1 MMKGSAS
8 SVVFRVAG
16 GPRRGFGHIV
26 RALSLSKA
34 MEVAPRMSVRGNA
47 ETKKVAHRLG
57 AWVKEQGL
65 AGVLAKGDVRL
76 LVIDDPDAGAAAD
89 ALALARRHGVMVAS
103 IHDLG
108 LAPIASDLA
117 IDGSL
122 AILRKAWP
130 ATDALLGP
138 RYTVL
143 DPSLLSAGGAAVG
156 QSMRAQSEG
165 RLRVLVSLGGG
176 PRVTAGLRIARAIA
190 DASPDT
196 WVTFAAGF
204 SAKPIQTRHPR
215 VRLLESP
222 SWLRSELAR
231 VDVAVVAGG
240 VTLYEAALLGVPTVA
255 VAVVAAQMPTIRAFD
270 RVGASIAAGC
280 VAASDSAAAERTL
293 TKAIQAVGTLLAD
306 EEKRRAMAVQGQ
318 QQVDGRGALRVAA
331 ALKRLME
338 QGTAVGW
345 TADESAVPQGD
356 ERDLMLQ
363 SATTPERG
371 DDAEGRERGRGESE
385 RRGH

>member
-1 MMKGSAS
+1 VMKGSAS

-16 GPRRGFGHIV
+16 GPRLGFGHIV

-34 MEVAPRMSVRGNA
+34 MQVAPRMSVRGTA

-57 AWVKEQGL
+57 AWVKEQSL

-76 LVIDDPDAGAAAD
+76 LVIDDPDGRAAAD
-89 ALALARRHGVMVAS
+89 ALTLARRHGAMVAS
-103 IHDLG
+103 VHDLG

-122 AILRKAWP
+122 AMLRKVWP

-138 RYTVL
+138 RYAVL
-143 DPSLLSAGGAAVG
+143 DPSLLSDGAFLG

-176 PRVTAGLRIARAIA
+176 PRVQVGLKIARAIA
-190 DASPDT
+190 DASPEV
-196 WVTFAAGF
+196 WVTLAAGF
-204 SAKPIQTRHPR
+204 SARPIQTAHPR

-240 VTLYEAALLGVPTVA
+240 VTLYEAALLGVPTVSL
-255 VAVVAAQMPTIRAFD
+255 AVVTAQTPTIRAFE

-280 VAASDSAAAERTL
+280 VAAGDRAAAERAR
-293 TKAIQAVGTLLAD
+293 TKAVQAVGALLAD

-318 QQVDGRGALRVAA
+318 QQVDGRGALRVAT
-331 ALKRLME
+331 ALKRLMD

-345 TADESAVPQGD
+345 AAEESAVPEGA
-356 ERDLMLQ
+356 ERDLMLRAASEKQ
-363 SATTPERG
+363 FRRA
-371 DDAEGRERGRGESE
+371 DDSRERKPIG
-385 RRGH
+385 

>member
-1 MMKGSAS
+1 MKQSAS

-16 GPRRGFGHIV
+16 GPRLGFGHIV

-34 MEVAPRMSVRGNA
+34 MQVAPRMSVRGTA
-47 ETKKVAHRLG
+47 ETKRVAHRLG
-57 AWVKEQGL
+57 ALVKEQSL
-65 AGVLAKGDVRL
+65 AAVLAKGDVRL
-76 LVIDDPDAGAAAD
+76 LVIDDPDAHAAAE
-89 ALALARRHGVMVAS
+89 ALTLARRHGAMVAS

-122 AILRKAWP
+122 AMLRKAWP

-143 DPSLLSAGGAAVG
+143 DPSLLTDGAFLG

-176 PRVTAGLRIARAIA
+176 PRVTAALKIARAIA
-190 DASPDT
+190 DANQHP
-196 WVTFAAGF
+196 WVTLAAGF
-204 SAKPIQTRHPR
+204 NARLLQTRHPR

-240 VTLYEAALLGVPTVA
+240 VTLYEAALLGVPTVSL
-255 VAVVAAQMPTIRAFD
+255 AVVTAQMPTIRAFE

-280 VAASDSAAAERTL
+280 LTPRDRAASERTR
-293 TKAIQAVGTLLAD
+293 TKAVQAVEALLGD

-345 TADESAVPQGD
+345 AAQESTTPQGA

-363 SATTPERG
+363 GGSTPGEG
-371 DDAEGRERGRGESE
+371 DADAGRERKPAG
-385 RRGH
+385 

>member
-1 MMKGSAS
+1 MKGSAS

-16 GPRRGFGHIV
+16 GPRLGFGHIV
-26 RALSLSKA
+26 RALSLAKA
-34 MEVAPRMSVRGNA
+34 MQVAPRMSVRGTA

-57 AWVKEQGL
+57 ALVKEQSL
-65 AGVLAKGDVRL
+65 AGVLARGDVRL
-76 LVIDDPDAGAAAD
+76 LVIDDPDARAGAD
-89 ALALARRHGVMVAS
+89 ALALARRSGAMVAS

-122 AILRKAWP
+122 AMLRKVWP

-138 RYTVL
+138 RYAVL
-143 DPSLLSAGGAAVG
+143 DPSLLTSGPAAAVG

-176 PRVTAGLRIARAIA
+176 PRVTAGLKIARAVA
-190 DASPDT
+190 DASPDV
-196 WVTFAAGF
+196 WVTLAAGF
-204 SAKPIQTRHPR
+204 SARQIHTRHPR

-222 SWLRSELAR
+222 AWLRSELAR
-231 VDVAVVAGG
+231 VDVAVLAGG

-255 VAVVAAQMPTIRAFD
+255 LAVVAAQMPTIRAFE

-280 VAASDSAAAERTL
+280 LAPGDRAAAERARA
-293 TKAIQAVGTLLAD
+293 KAVQAVEALLAD

-331 ALKRLME
+331 ALTRLME

-345 TADESAVPQGD
+345 AAHESAAPQGA

-363 SATTPERG
+363 GGHGGVEQAS
-371 DDAEGRERGRGESE
+371 SE
-385 RRGH
+385 RKPAS

>member
-1 MMKGSAS
+1 MKASAS

-16 GPRRGFGHIV
+16 GPRLGFGHIV

-34 MEVAPRMSVRGNA
+34 MQVSPRMSVRGTA

-57 AWVKEQGL
+57 ATVKEQSL
-65 AGVLAKGDVRL
+65 AGVLARGDVRL
-76 LVIDDPDAGAAAD
+76 LVIDDPDARAAAD
-89 ALALARRHGVMVAS
+89 ALALARRHGAMVAS

-122 AILRKAWP
+122 AMLRKDWP

-138 RYTVL
+138 RYAVL
-143 DPSLLSAGGAAVG
+143 DPSLLTFGPAAVEG
-156 QSMRAQSEG
+156 QAMRAQSEG

-176 PRVTAGLRIARAIA
+176 PRVTVALRIARAIA
-190 DASPDT
+190 DASPYT
-196 WVTFAAGF
+196 WVTLAAGF
-204 SAKPIQTRHPR
+204 SARALATKHPR

-255 VAVVAAQMPTIRAFD
+255 LAVVAAQMPTIRAFD

-280 VAASDSAAAERTL
+280 LAASDGAAAEKTL
-293 TKAIQAVGTLLAD
+293 AKAVQAAGALLAD
-306 EEKRRAMAVQGQ
+306 EDKRRAMAAQGQ

-331 ALKRLME
+331 ALKKLME

-345 TADESAVPQGD
+345 AAEESATPQGA

-363 SATTPERG
+363 AGSGAASAGE
-371 DDAEGRERGRGESE
+371 AEESRERKPVG
-385 RRGH
+385 

>member
-1 MMKGSAS
+1 MKASAS

-16 GPRRGFGHIV
+16 GPRLGFGHIV

-34 MEVAPRMSVRGNA
+34 MQVPPRMSVRGTT

-57 AWVKEQGL
+57 GLVKEQSL
-65 AGVLAKGDVRL
+65 ADVLARGDVRL
-76 LVIDDPDAGAAAD
+76 LVIDDPDTEAATD
-89 ALALARRHGVMVAS
+89 ALALARRHGAMVAS
-103 IHDLG
+103 VHDLG

-122 AILRKAWP
+122 AMLRKAWP
-130 ATDALLGP
+130 ATEALLGP
-138 RYTVL
+138 RYAVL
-143 DPSLLSAGGAAVG
+143 DPTLLTSGPSVG
-156 QSMRAQSEG
+156 QSMRSQSEG

-176 PRVTAGLRIARAIA
+176 PRVSAGLRIARAIA
-190 DASPDT
+190 DANPDT
-196 WVTFAAGF
+196 WVTLAAGF
-204 SAKPIQTRHPR
+204 NARALATKHPR

-240 VTLYEAALLGVPTVA
+240 VTLYEAALLGVPSVSL
-255 VAVVAAQMPTIRAFD
+255 AVVPAQMPTIRAFE
-270 RVGASIAAGC
+270 RVGASIAAG
-280 VAASDSAAAERTL
+280 VLPSRDRAAAERTRA
-293 TKAIQAVGTLLAD
+293 KAVQAVDALLAD
-306 EEKRRAMAVQGQ
+306 EDERRAMAVQGQ

-345 TADESAVPQGD
+345 APHESAAPQGT

-363 SATTPERG
+363 SGSPEHG
-371 DDAEGRERGRGESE
+371 AGAEASRERKPIG
-385 RRGH
+385 

>member
-1 MMKGSAS
+1 MKGSAS

-16 GPRRGFGHIV
+16 GPRLGFGHIV

-34 MEVAPRMSVRGNA
+34 METAPRMSVRGTA

-57 AWVKEQGL
+57 AWVKEQSL
-65 AGVLAKGDVRL
+65 AAVLARGDVRL
-76 LVIDDPDAGAAAD
+76 LVIDDPDARAAAD
-89 ALALARRHGVMVAS
+89 ALALARRHGAMVAS

-122 AILRKAWP
+122 AMLRKNWP
-130 ATDALLGP
+130 TTDALLGP

-143 DPSLLSAGGAAVG
+143 DPSLLTDGAFLG
-156 QSMRAQSEG
+156 ESMRSQSEG

-176 PRVTAGLRIARAIA
+176 PRVTAALKIARAIA
-190 DASPDT
+190 EANQAA
-196 WVTFAAGF
+196 WVTLAAGF
-204 SAKPIQTRHPR
+204 NARVPHTHHPR

-255 VAVVAAQMPTIRAFD
+255 LAVVAAQTPTIRAFE

-280 VAASDSAAAERTL
+280 LIAGDRVASERTR
-293 TKAIQAVGTLLAD
+293 TKAAQSVVALLAD
-306 EEKRRAMAVQGQ
+306 EDKRRAMAVQGQ

-345 TADESAVPQGD
+345 APHESALPQGA

-363 SATTPERG
+363 GGSTPAEAVADATRDRKP
-371 DDAEGRERGRGESE
+371 AS
-385 RRGH
+385 

>member
-1 MMKGSAS
+1 MKGSAS

-16 GPRRGFGHIV
+16 GPRLGFGHIV
-26 RALSLSKA
+26 RALSLAKA
-34 MEVAPRMSVRGNA
+34 MQVSPRMSVRGTA

-57 AWVKEQGL
+57 ALVKEQSL
-65 AGVLAKGDVRL
+65 AAVLARGDVRL
-76 LVIDDPDAGAAAD
+76 LVIDDPDMQAATD
-89 ALALARRHGVMVAS
+89 ALALARRHGAMVAS
-103 IHDLG
+103 VHDLG
-108 LAPIASDLA
+108 IAPIASDLA

-122 AILRKAWP
+122 AMLRKAWP
-130 ATDALLGP
+130 STDALLGP
-138 RYTVL
+138 RYAVL
-143 DPSLLSAGGAAVG
+143 DPSLLTAPSEG
-156 QSMRAQSEG
+156 QAMRAQSEG

-190 DASPDT
+190 DASAVT
-196 WVTFAAGF
+196 WVTLAAGF
-204 SAKPIQTRHPR
+204 GARALQTRHPR

-231 VDVAVVAGG
+231 VDVAVLAGG

-255 VAVVAAQMPTIRAFD
+255 LAVVAAQLPTIRAFE

-280 VAASDSAAAERTL
+280 LASGERAAAERTRA
-293 TKAIQAVGTLLAD
+293 KAVQAVGALLAD
-306 EEKRRAMAVQGQ
+306 EDKRRVMAVQGQ

-345 TADESAVPQGD
+345 AAEESAAPQGA
-356 ERDLMLQ
+356 ERELMLQ
-363 SATTPERG
+363 AGHGGVE
-371 DDAEGRERGRGESE
+371 DASSE
-385 RRGH
+385 RKPAG

>member
-1 MMKGSAS
+1 MKASAS

-16 GPRRGFGHIV
+16 GPRLGFGHIV
-26 RALSLSKA
+26 RALSLAKA
-34 MEVAPRMSVRGNA
+34 MQVAPRMSVRGTA

-57 AWVKEQGL
+57 AVVKEQSL

-76 LVIDDPDAGAAAD
+76 LVIDDPDVRAAAD
-89 ALALARRHGVMVAS
+89 ALVLARRHGAMVAS

-122 AILRKAWP
+122 AMLRKTWP

-143 DPSLLSAGGAAVG
+143 DPSLIAGPSVG

-176 PRVTAGLRIARAIA
+176 PRVAMGLRIARGIA
-190 DASPDT
+190 DANQDT
-196 WVTFAAGF
+196 WVTLAAGF
-204 SAKPIQTRHPR
+204 SARPLQTRHPR

-255 VAVVAAQMPTIRAFD
+255 LAVVAAQMPTIRAFE

-280 VAASDSAAAERTL
+280 MAPGDRGAAEKTRA
-293 TKAIQAVGTLLAD
+293 KAVQAVDALLAD

-331 ALKRLME
+331 ALTRLME

-345 TADESAVPQGD
+345 AAQESAVPQGD

-363 SATTPERG
+363 AGSEPARGSCSSA
-371 DDAEGRERGRGESE
+371 GRGESA
-385 RRGH
+385 RRED

>member
-1 MMKGSAS
+1 
-8 SVVFRVAG
+8 VFRVAG
-16 GPRRGFGHIV
+16 GPRLGFGHIV

-34 MEVAPRMSVRGNA
+34 MQAAPRTDMRGTA

-57 AWVKEQGL
+57 AWVKEQSL
-65 AGVLAKGDVRL
+65 AAVLAKGDVGL
-76 LVIDDPDAGAAAD
+76 LVIDDPDARAAAE
-89 ALALARRHGVMVAS
+89 ALTLARRYGAMVAS

-122 AILRKAWP
+122 AMLRKVWP

-143 DPSLLSAGGAAVG
+143 DPALLTSGPSAAVG

-176 PRVTAGLRIARAIA
+176 PRVTAALRIAREIA
-190 DASPDT
+190 DANQDA
-196 WVTFAAGF
+196 WVTLAAGF
-204 SAKPIQTRHPR
+204 SARPLQTRHPR

-240 VTLYEAALLGVPTVA
+240 VTLYEAALLGVPTVSL
-255 VAVVAAQMPTIRAFD
+255 AVVAAQMPTIRAFE

-280 VAASDSAAAERTL
+280 LAPGDRAAAE
-293 TKAIQAVGTLLAD
+293 KARARAVQAVEALLAD

-345 TADESAVPQGD
+345 AADESALPQGA

-363 SATTPERG
+363 SG
-371 DDAEGRERGRGESE
+371 AEPGRGLGADES
-385 RRGH
+385 RDRKSTG

>member
-16 GPRRGFGHIV
+16 GPRLGFGHIV

-34 MEVAPRMSVRGNA
+34 MQVAPRMSVRGTA

-57 AWVKEQGL
+57 AWVKEQSL

-76 LVIDDPDAGAAAD
+76 LVIDDPDTQAATD
-89 ALALARRHGVMVAS
+89 ALALARRHGAMVAS
-103 IHDLG
+103 VHDLG

-122 AILRKAWP
+122 AVIRKVWP

-138 RYTVL
+138 RYAVL
-143 DPSLLSAGGAAVG
+143 DPSLLTAGPSVG
-156 QSMRAQSEG
+156 QSMRSQSEG

-176 PRVTAGLRIARAIA
+176 PRITAGLRIARAIA
-190 DASPDT
+190 EASPDT
-196 WVTFAAGF
+196 WVTLAAGF
-204 SAKPIQTRHPR
+204 SARTLATKHPR

-231 VDVAVVAGG
+231 VDVAVLAGG
-240 VTLYEAALLGVPTVA
+240 VTLYEAALLGVPSVA
-255 VAVVAAQMPTIRAFD
+255 IAVVPAQMPTIRAFE
-270 RVGASIAAGC
+270 RVGASIAAGWLP
-280 VAASDSAAAERTL
+280 SRDRSAAERTRA
-293 TKAIQAVGTLLAD
+293 KAVQAVSALLAD
-306 EEKRRAMAVQGQ
+306 EDKRRAMAVQGQ

-345 TADESAVPQGD
+345 APHESAAPQGD

-363 SATTPERG
+363 SGAPG
-371 DDAEGRERGRGESE
+371 QGAGPDES
-385 RRGH
+385 RQRKPIG

>member
-1 MMKGSAS
+1 MKGSAS

-16 GPRRGFGHIV
+16 GPRLGFGHIV

-34 MEVAPRMSVRGNA
+34 MQVAPRMSVRGTA

-57 AWVKEQGL
+57 ALVKEQSL
-65 AGVLAKGDVRL
+65 AGVLARGDVRL
-76 LVIDDPDAGAAAD
+76 LVIDDPDARAAAD
-89 ALALARRHGVMVAS
+89 ALALARRHGAMVAS

-122 AILRKAWP
+122 AMIRKAWP

-138 RYTVL
+138 RYAVL
-143 DPSLLSAGGAAVG
+143 DPSLLTAGPSVG

-190 DASPDT
+190 DANQDA
-196 WVTFAAGF
+196 WVTLAAGF
-204 SAKPIQTRHPR
+204 SARPLHDA
-215 VRLLESP
+215 S
-222 SWLRSELAR
+222 SAR
-231 VDVAVVAGG
+231 AAAGI
-240 VTLYEAALLGVPTVA
+240 
-255 VAVVAAQMPTIRAFD
+255 AVVAAQRTGPRRRGGARRRRDALRSGAARRAD
-270 RVGASIAAGC
+270 RGARGRDGADANDSRLRARRRIDCGGLSAIAG
-280 VAASDSAAAERTL
+280 DRAAAERTRA
-293 TKAIQAVGTLLAD
+293 KAVQAVEALLAD

-345 TADESAVPQGD
+345 AAHESAAPQGA

-363 SATTPERG
+363 AGSGQPGRRRTTRAGKRKPIG
-371 DDAEGRERGRGESE
+371 
-385 RRGH
+385 

>member
-1 MMKGSAS
+1 MKGSAS

-26 RALSLSKA
+26 RALSLAKA
-34 MEVAPRMSVRGNA
+34 MQVAPRMSVRGTA

-57 AWVKEQGL
+57 AWVKEQSL
-65 AGVLAKGDVRL
+65 ASVLAKGDVRL
-76 LVIDDPDAGAAAD
+76 LVIDDPDAHAAAD
-89 ALALARRHGVMVAS
+89 ALALARKHGAMVAS

-122 AILRKAWP
+122 AMLRKVWP

-143 DPSLLSAGGAAVG
+143 DPSLLTDGAFLG

-165 RLRVLVSLGGG
+165 RLRVLVSFGGG
-176 PRVTAGLRIARAIA
+176 PRVTMGLRIARAIA
-190 DASPDT
+190 DANEDV
-196 WVTFAAGF
+196 WVTLAAGF
-204 SAKPIQTRHPR
+204 SARPIQTGHAR

-231 VDVAVVAGG
+231 MDVAVLAGG
-240 VTLYEAALLGVPTVA
+240 VTLYEAALLGVPTVS
-255 VAVVAAQMPTIRAFD
+255 VAIVAAQMPTIRAFE

-280 VAASDSAAAERTL
+280 AAPGDRAATERTHA
-293 TKAIQAVGTLLAD
+293 KAVQAVGALLAD
-306 EEKRRAMAVQGQ
+306 EDKRRAMAVQGQ
-318 QQVDGRGALRVAA
+318 QQIDGRGALRVAA

-345 TADESAVPQGD
+345 AAEESAAPQGD

-363 SATTPERG
+363 AGAPAQDGADES
-371 DDAEGRERGRGESE
+371 RERKPAS
-385 RRGH
+385 

>member
-1 MMKGSAS
+1 MKASAS

-16 GPRRGFGHIV
+16 GPRLGFGHIV
-26 RALSLSKA
+26 RALSLAKA
-34 MEVAPRMSVRGNA
+34 MEVAPRMSVRGTA

-57 AWVKEQGL
+57 ALVKEQSL
-65 AGVLAKGDVRL
+65 AGVLARGDVRL
-76 LVIDDPDAGAAAD
+76 LVIDDPDARAAAE
-89 ALALARRHGVMVAS
+89 ALALARRHGAMVAS

-122 AILRKAWP
+122 AMLRKAWP

-138 RYTVL
+138 RYAVL
-143 DPSLLSAGGAAVG
+143 DPSLLTAGPSAVVG

-176 PRVTAGLRIARAIA
+176 PRVTAALKIARAVA
-190 DASPDT
+190 DANQDT
-196 WVTFAAGF
+196 WVTLAAGF
-204 SAKPIQTRHPR
+204 SARAIHTRHQR

-255 VAVVAAQMPTIRAFD
+255 VAVVTAQMPTIRAFE

-280 VAASDSAAAERTL
+280 LAPGDRAAAERTRA
-293 TKAIQAVGTLLAD
+293 KAVQAVEALLAD
-306 EEKRRAMAVQGQ
+306 EDKRRAMAEQGQ

-331 ALKRLME
+331 ALKRLMD

-345 TADESAVPQGD
+345 APHESAVPQGA
-356 ERDLMLQ
+356 ERDLMLKSG
-363 SATTPERG
+363 SASEKQLAPHPSPLPDIGER
-371 DDAEGRERGRGESE
+371 E
-385 RRGH
+385 